1 MKKLSDVT
9 AQSLIWIQSEAVRN
23 EFELRI
29 GNEIAAIL
37 RWENFF
43 GSLVSIQ
50 TEDSKWSIR
59 RSGFLWRRMTMLR
72 EGGTSGD
79 AEFRSGWF
87 GRGVLDV
94 QGGDFFR
101 WRCTRCLPWEW
112 TFSNASDF
120 PVVRF
125 RSCLA
130 GFKSL
135 GEIELAENATL
146 HRNQLPL
153 LILAGWYLVLVIQR
167 LGRRRS

>member
-1 MKKLSDVT
+1 MKKLSEVT
-9 AQSLIWIQSEAVRN
+9 TQSLSWIQPKAVRR

-29 GNEIAAIL
+29 GDEVGAIL

-50 TEDSKWSIR
+50 TDDSKWLIR
-59 RSGFLWRRMTMLR
+59 RSGLLWRRMTIHR
-72 EGGTSGD
+72 EGDYSGD
-79 AEFRSGWF
+79 AEFRFGWF

-94 QGGDFFR
+94 QGGDFYK
-101 WRCTRCLPWEW
+101 WRRTRFLPWEW

-125 RSCLA
+125 RPRLA
-130 GFKSL
+130 WFKSR
-135 GEIELAENATL
+135 GEIDLAESATL

-167 LGRRRS
+167 RGRRRS